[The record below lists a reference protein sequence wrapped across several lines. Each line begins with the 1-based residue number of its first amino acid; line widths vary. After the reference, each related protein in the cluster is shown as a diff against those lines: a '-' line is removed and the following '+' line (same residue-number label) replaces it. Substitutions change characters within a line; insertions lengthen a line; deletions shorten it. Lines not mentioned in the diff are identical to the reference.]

1 MLFIILYRCEALDFK
16 LSKSQKKV
24 LKRIHK
30 FLEYGKTALNKSE
43 TEENEVDEDACNSDF
58 TGGGEFH

>member
-24 LKRIHK
+24 LKRVHK

-43 TEENEVDEDACNSDF
+43 TEANEEDEDAGNTDF
-58 TGGGEFH
+58 IGGIEFH